1 MLSDLAF
8 PFDLIDL
15 TETKI
20 KSDHDPASNI
30 SIPDYEFISLPTLT
44 NAGGV
49 GFYIKKN
56 LNFHIRNDSVCN
68 EAESLWIEID
78 NQKNKNI
85 ICAVI
90 YRHPNANLNAFQT

>member
-49 GFYIKKN
+49 GFYIKRTSISISEMTRFVMKLN
-56 LNFHIRNDSVCN
+56 LFGLR
-68 EAESLWIEID
+68 
-78 NQKNKNI
+78 
-85 ICAVI
+85 
-90 YRHPNANLNAFQT
+90 